1 MTPYME
7 CFDLP
12 FFFSPISLGLMPAM
26 TGTSFLSLSL
36 FFFFSG
42 APCALVPLVI
52 APVFTIP
59 HIGIFQRTFFLAIPG
74 WRSRTDRL
82 ILHYGEAKEGRVQNL
97 GSIPDA
103 LMGFSCCILLDKTFL
118 SS

>member
-36 FFFFSG
+36 FFFFFWCPLC
-42 APCALVPLVI
+42 PCASCD
-52 APVFTIP
+52 
-59 HIGIFQRTFFLAIPG
+59 RTRFYYSTHRDFPE
-74 WRSRTDRL
+74 DF
-82 ILHYGEAKEGRVQNL
+82 
-97 GSIPDA
+97 
-103 LMGFSCCILLDKTFL
+103 FSCHPWLALTD
-118 SS
+118 